1 MQIILN
7 YAKTSILGGVYT
19 KDYSKKGG
27 LMEKEI
33 NKEKQENMKVHFKDF
48 DIVFKTKTLDIQN
61 DLPIIY
67 EIFNTFLQ
75 EIYYAS
81 DKMKK
86 LDKQEDKLK
95 TELFNTLDYEQKIKL
110 EKILKCEQSAF
121 DDGVEQ
127 AFAFGLSLALQLYSE
142 STTNFKILKNNE
154 EQKK

>member
-1 MQIILN
+1 
-7 YAKTSILGGVYT
+7 
-19 KDYSKKGG
+19 
-27 LMEKEI
+27 MEKEI

>member
-1 MQIILN
+1 MITV
-7 YAKTSILGGVYT
+7 KEEVF
-19 KDYSKKGG
+19 
-27 LMEKEI
+27 MEKES

-48 DIVFKTKTLDIQN
+48 DIVFKTKTLNIQN
-61 DLPIIY
+61 DLTIIC

-86 LDKQEDKLK
+86 LDRQEDKLK
-95 TELFNTLDYEQKIKL
+95 TELFNTLNYEQKIKL
-110 EKILKCEQSAF
+110 EKISKCEQQAF

-142 STTNFKILKNNE
+142 STINFKILKNNE

>member
-1 MQIILN
+1 MKKRKTENRKLSRVFIIGSLFILLGIILISLKFFSN
-7 YAKTSILGGVYT
+7 CY
-19 KDYSKKGG
+19 
-27 LMEKEI
+27 
-33 NKEKQENMKVHFKDF
+33 
-48 DIVFKTKTLDIQN
+48 
-61 DLPIIY
+61 
-67 EIFNTFLQ
+67 
-75 EIYYAS
+75 
-81 DKMKK
+81 

>member
-1 MQIILN
+1 MI
-7 YAKTSILGGVYT
+7 TV
-19 KDYSKKGG
+19 KGG
-27 LMEKEI
+27 LMEGKSNE
-33 NKEKQENMKVHFKDF
+33 EKQENIKVHFKDF
-48 DIVFKTKTLDIQN
+48 DIVFKTNTSNIQK
-61 DLPIIY
+61 DFSIISK
-67 EIFNTFLQ
+67 IFDAFLQ

-86 LDKQEDKLK
+86 LDKQEDKLR